1 MKILI
6 LCAGLGTRLGNL
18 TENNPKCL
26 VKINSK
32 TILDRILIQLSNLG
46 LNKNDVFLCGGYK
59 NELLPSDYTKFVNHK
74 FKTTN
79 MMMTTIVGLNHL
91 KDTLIKTDNVLLIYG
106 DCIYSDKFISKLI
119 NKVDLLTQISIPVD
133 LDWKRKWSKRYENIF
148 EDAETLKYDQIS
160 NRLLSIGEKTFIE
173 EDYMAQFMG
182 IYIIPNKF
190 IYNFVKSFKLLPLE
204 LQSKISTTEFY
215 QKTNKQ
221 IKYFVMPDKYNW
233 TEVDTIN
240 DLSYARENFL

>member
-6 LCAGLGTRLGNL
+6 LCAGLGTRLGNF

-46 LNKNDVFLCGGYK
+46 VNKNDVFLCGGYK

-221 IKYFVMPDKYNW
+221 INYFVMPDKYNW
-233 TEVDTIN
+233 TEVDTLN

>member
-46 LNKNDVFLCGGYK
+46 LNENDVFLCGGYK
-59 NELLPSDYTKFVNHK
+59 NELLPLKYTKFVNHK
-74 FKTTN
+74 FQSTN
-79 MMMTTIVGLNHL
+79 MMMTTIIGLNHL
-91 KDTLIKTDNVLLIYG
+91 KDILRQTDNILLIYG
-106 DCIYSDKFISKLI
+106 DCIYSDEFLSRII
-119 NKVDLLTQISIPVD
+119 NKVDILTQISIPVD
-133 LDWKRKWSKRYENIF
+133 LDWKSKWSKRYENIF